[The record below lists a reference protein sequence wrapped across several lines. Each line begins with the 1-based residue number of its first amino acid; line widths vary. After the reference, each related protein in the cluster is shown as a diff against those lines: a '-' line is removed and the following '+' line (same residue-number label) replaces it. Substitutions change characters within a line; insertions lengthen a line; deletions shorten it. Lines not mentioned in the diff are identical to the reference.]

1 MKKKLLII
9 LCVAAMFVFV
19 PSFAYGDIGPKPSVI
34 VNFEGLEGET
44 YYVTL
49 LSETSSTGPYSAVGR
64 FEGDRRYSK
73 DEEDY
78 EIWKKFVDYQDE
90 DGYYFLQYYRD
101 CTETQEFKWTYH
113 PPQKFKILIYFPEL
127 DSFAVSGVYER
138 YAFASYYKVDASS
151 MELMPLSAFEGVIAE
166 KNYNF
171 TKEIISLF
179 LRIIATIA
187 IEILVAL
194 LFGYRARKQLRII
207 LITNIATQTILNII
221 LNTVNYYYGGL
232 AFLLSYILAEIIVFI
247 IEASVYSI
255 LLTKDSTGKLSK
267 KGYAVLYALIANAV
281 SFYLGFQIAK
291 FILTRDILMLYGTE
305 RFVQVSYLSLFTVS
319 LSRLI

>member
-1 MKKKLLII
+1 MKRKLFII

-34 VNFEGLEGET
+34 VNFEGLEGEI

-49 LSETSSTGPYSAVGR
+49 MSETSSTGPYSAVGN
-64 FEGDRRYSK
+64 FERDHRRAK

-78 EIWKKFVDYQDE
+78 EIWKKFVDYRDE
-90 DGYYFLQYYRD
+90 DGYYFLQYFRD
-101 CTETQEFKWTYH
+101 CTETSEFRWTYH
-113 PPQKFKILIYFPEL
+113 PPQKFKILIYFPES
-127 DSFAVSGVYER
+127 DSFATSDVYER
-138 YAFASYYKVDASS
+138 YAFASYYKVDARN
-151 MELMPLSAFEGVIAE
+151 MELKPFSTFEKLKAV

-179 LRIIATIA
+179 FRIIGTIA
-187 IEILVAL
+187 IEVFFAM
-194 LFGYRARKQLRII
+194 LFGYRVKKQLRII

-247 IEASVYSI
+247 IEAVVYAN
-255 LLTKDSTGKLSK
+255 LLTRDGIGKLSK

-291 FILTRDILMLYGTE
+291 IIPG
-305 RFVQVSYLSLFTVS
+305 
-319 LSRLI
+319 IW